1 MATIPLGNFA
11 TPRVQQDVAQNRVM
25 TLDTSAQARASQQA
39 AATVQ
44 GAALDVLDQQTKE
57 DRALSRVK
65 ASNALIDRES
75 QVKTIATDLDE
86 QMRTGK
92 LSYDKSEEAYNTAV
106 SKLPALETPGL
117 DEAAQGEIGNSLKR
131 IQIGG
136 LDRVREA
143 SAKGRIAS
151 AQSDLV
157 ARMDMLG
164 KDAAMP
170 GANVDQINA
179 RMDAEDIDVAGRLAF
194 GEAWT
199 SKKQE
204 FKDSNWTTHATQ
216 RVIESRENL
225 GSLQQVE
232 HDLTAEDG
240 FYAKKLDPEK
250 RNQLLNTVSGRI
262 FQVKEHQ
269 QRQAEMREMKA
280 ERILTQMDRQAA
292 TGIPPTPADQ
302 QRWKAGLSGT
312 SAAGEYNTRIGEMN
326 EVQNLLRQPIAVQQQ
341 YVDQKRL
348 QMTKTGASVSEQA
361 NVTRLQTAI
370 DNNTKLLRDNPLTF
384 NAMRTGVDVEP
395 LDVSSITTPAG
406 QAKLG
411 EQIAHRFDVV
421 NSVRKAYG
429 PEVARSPWKPEEQ
442 QMLSSLL
449 TQADDGTKLQLLGA
463 IAAASPTGSDYAAAI
478 KPLAADQPI
487 TVLAGMAQFRN
498 LKGEDG
504 TNVPQTLLA
513 GSKVL
518 ADKSTPMPKDNLFR
532 EAFDEHVGNALTPGT
547 PQREQA
553 YLAYK
558 SLYAGMAGPK
568 GVKHDG
574 AQPEIDSDLA
584 EQAVALATGGI
595 AERGGAKV
603 VKPYGMS
610 DKAFGKTVD
619 IELVGLAQR
628 SKLPIG
634 QLEDMPLSPVPG
646 KEGSYYLLNA
656 GRVQLDPATNEPMV
670 VSVRGTPPSIR
681 KAVDFGKDAKGMVE
695 KGNIDLNARPVVK
708 NADGSISTVRTIS
721 IGIDDGEVLIPTVS
735 DDGRIMSNEEAIKTY
750 KKTGKHLGKFDNP
763 DDATAY
769 AQSLH
774 NDQAQQYG
782 SKR

>member
-1 MATIPLGNFA
+1 MAQIPLGNFG
-11 TPRVQQDVAQNRVM
+11 TTRVQQEVAQNRVM
-25 TLDTSAQARASQQA
+25 PVDTRAQDQVAQQA
-39 AATVQ
+39 ASTIQ
-44 GAALDVLDQQTKE
+44 NTALNVLDQINQQDK
-57 DRALSRVK
+57 ALSRVK

-75 QVKTIATDLDE
+75 QIKTIATDLDE

-106 SKLPALETPGL
+106 SQLAPLETPGL
-117 DEAAQGEIGNSLKR
+117 DEAQQGEIGNSLKR
-131 IQIGG
+131 MQIGG
-136 LDRVREA
+136 LDKVREA
-143 SAKGRIAS
+143 SAKGRIVA

-157 ARMDMLG
+157 SRMDMLG

-179 RMDAEDIDVAGRLAF
+179 RMDAEDIDIAGHLAF

-216 RVIESRENL
+216 RVIEARESL
-225 GSLQQVE
+225 GSLQKVE

-280 ERILTQMDRQAA
+280 ERVLTQMDRQAA

-302 QRWKAGLSGT
+302 QRWKATLSGT
-312 SAAGEYNTRIGEMN
+312 SMAGEYNSRIGEMT
-326 EVQNLLRQPIAVQQQ
+326 EVQTLLRQPIAVQQQ
-341 YVDQKRL
+341 YVDQKRF
-348 QMTKTGASVSEQA
+348 QMAKAGGSVTEQA
-361 NVTRLQTAI
+361 NVARLQTAI

-384 NAMRTGVDVEP
+384 NAMRTGQDVEP
-395 LDVSSITTPAG
+395 LDVSGITTPEG

-442 QMLSSLL
+442 QMLTSVL

-463 IAAASPTGSDYAAAI
+463 IAASSPSGADYAAAI
-478 KPLAADQPI
+478 KPLAGDQPI

-513 GSKVL
+513 GAKVL
-518 ADKSTPMPKDNLFR
+518 TDKSTPMPKDAMFR
-532 EAFDEHVGNALTPGT
+532 DSFDQAVGNSLVPGT

-558 SLYAGMAGPK
+558 SLYAGMSGPK

-574 AQPEIDSDLA
+574 PSPELDSNLS
-584 EQAVALATGGI
+584 EQAITLSTGGVG
-595 AERGGAKV
+595 ERGGAKV
-603 VKPYGMS
+603 IKPYGMS
-610 DKAFGKTVD
+610 NKVFDKVVD
-619 IELVGLAQR
+619 IELEGLATR
-628 SKLPIG
+628 SKFPIG

-656 GRVQLDPATNEPMV
+656 GRVQIDPSTNQPMV
-670 VSVRGTPPSIR
+670 V
-681 KAVDFGKDAKGMVE
+681 K
-695 KGNIDLNARPVVK
+695 VK
-708 NADGSISTVRTIS
+708 
-721 IGIDDGEVLIPTVS
+721 
-735 DDGRIMSNEEAIKTY
+735 
-750 KKTGKHLGKFDNP
+750 
-763 DDATAY
+763 
-769 AQSLH
+769 
-774 NDQAQQYG
+774 
-782 SKR
+782 

>member
-1 MATIPLGNFA
+1 MRIPLGNFDRVA
-11 TPRVQQDVAQNRVM
+11 VQQETPQNRVIIG
-25 TLDTSAQARASQQA
+25 DNGGQARAAQQA
-39 AATVQ
+39 ANTVQ
-44 GAALDVLDQQTKE
+44 NVAISILDQQTKE
-57 DRALSRVK
+57 NQALSRVK

-75 QVKTIATDLDE
+75 QIKTIATDLDE
-86 QMRTGK
+86 QMRTGA
-92 LSYDKSEEAYNTAV
+92 LSYEKSEEAYNTAV

-117 DEAAQGEIGNSLKR
+117 DEAQQGEVGNSLKR
-131 IQIGG
+131 MQLGG

-157 ARMDMLG
+157 SRMDMLG

-179 RMDAEDIDVAGRLAF
+179 RMDADDIDVAGRLAF
-194 GEAWT
+194 GEAWAT
-199 SKKQE
+199 KKQE
-204 FKDSNWTTHATQ
+204 FKDNNWSTHATQ
-216 RVIESRENL
+216 RVIEARESL
-225 GSLQQVE
+225 GSLQKVE

-262 FQVKEHQ
+262 YQVKEHQ

-280 ERILTQMDRQAA
+280 ERVLDQMDRQAA

-302 QRWKAGLSGT
+302 QRWKAALSGT
-312 SAAGEYNTRIGEMN
+312 SAAGEYSTRIGEMN

-341 YVDQKRL
+341 YVDKKRFD
-348 QMTKTGASVSEQA
+348 MAKTGASVTEQA

-370 DNNTKLLRDNPLTF
+370 DNNTKLMRDNPLTF

-395 LDVSSITTPAG
+395 LDVSDIASPEG
-406 QAKLG
+406 KAKLG
-411 EQIAHRFDVV
+411 AQVAHRFDVV
-421 NSVRKAYG
+421 NSLRSAYG
-429 PEVARSPWKPEEQ
+429 PEVARNPWKPEEQ
-442 QMLSSLL
+442 QMLSAVL
-449 TQADDGTKLQLLGA
+449 TQADDGSKLQLLGA
-463 IAAASPTGSDYAAAI
+463 IAAASPSGADYAAAI

-513 GSKVL
+513 GAKVL
-518 ADKSTPMPKDNLFR
+518 TDKSTPMPKDNLFR
-532 EAFDEHVGNALTPGT
+532 EAFDEHVGNSLTPGT

-568 GVKHDG
+568 GVKHEG
-574 AQPEIDSDLA
+574 SQPEIDSDLA
-584 EQAVALATGGI
+584 EQAVTLATGGI
-595 AERGGAKV
+595 SERGGAKV
-603 VKPYGMS
+603 IKPYGMS
-610 DKAFGKTVD
+610 DKMFNKVVD
-619 IELVGLAQR
+619 IELQGMAER
-628 SKLPIG
+628 SKFPVG

-656 GRVQLDPATNEPMV
+656 GRVQIDPTTNEPMV
-670 VSVRGTPPSIR
+670 V
-681 KAVDFGKDAKGMVE
+681 K
-695 KGNIDLNARPVVK
+695 VK
-708 NADGSISTVRTIS
+708 
-721 IGIDDGEVLIPTVS
+721 
-735 DDGRIMSNEEAIKTY
+735 
-750 KKTGKHLGKFDNP
+750 
-763 DDATAY
+763 
-769 AQSLH
+769 
-774 NDQAQQYG
+774 
-782 SKR
+782 

>member
-1 MATIPLGNFA
+1 MAQIPLGNFA
-11 TPRVQQDVAQNRVM
+11 TPRVQQETPQSGVVIGNNGG
-25 TLDTSAQARASQQA
+25 QARAAQQA
-39 AATVQ
+39 ADTLQ
-44 GAALDVLDQQTKE
+44 DTALSFLDQQTKE
-57 DRALSRVK
+57 NQALSRVK

-75 QVKTIATDLDE
+75 QIKTIATDLDE
-86 QMRTGK
+86 QMRTGA
-92 LSYDKSEEAYNTAV
+92 LSYEKSEEAYNTAV

-117 DEAAQGEIGNSLKR
+117 DEAQQGEVGNSLKR
-131 IQIGG
+131 MQLGG

-157 ARMDMLG
+157 SRMDMLG

-179 RMDAEDIDVAGRLAF
+179 RMDADDIDVAGRLAF
-194 GEAWT
+194 GETWA

-204 FKDSNWTTHATQ
+204 FKDNNWSTHATQ
-216 RVIESRENL
+216 RVIEARESL
-225 GSLQQVE
+225 GSLQKVE

-262 FQVKEHQ
+262 YQVKEHQ

-280 ERILTQMDRQAA
+280 ERVLDQMDRQAA

-302 QRWKAGLSGT
+302 QRWKVALSGT

-341 YVDQKRL
+341 YVDKKRFDMA
-348 QMTKTGASVSEQA
+348 QTGASVTEQA

-370 DNNTKLLRDNPLTF
+370 DNNTKLMRDNPLTF

-395 LDVSSITTPAG
+395 LDVSDIASPEG
-406 QAKLG
+406 KAKLG
-411 EQIAHRFDVV
+411 AQVAHRFDVV
-421 NSVRKAYG
+421 NSLRSAYG
-429 PEVARSPWKPEEQ
+429 PEVARNPWKPEEQ
-442 QMLSSLL
+442 QMLSAVL
-449 TQADDGTKLQLLGA
+449 TQADDGSKLQLLGA
-463 IAAASPTGSDYAAAI
+463 IAAASPSGADYAAAI

-513 GSKVL
+513 GAKVL
-518 ADKSTPMPKDNLFR
+518 TDKSTPMPKDNLFR
-532 EAFDEHVGNALTPGT
+532 EAFDEHVGNSLTPGT

-568 GVKHDG
+568 GVKHEG
-574 AQPEIDSDLA
+574 SQPEIDSDLA
-584 EQAVALATGGI
+584 EQAVTLATGGI
-595 AERGGAKV
+595 SERGGAKV
-603 VKPYGMS
+603 IKPYGMS
-610 DKAFGKTVD
+610 DKMFNKVVD
-619 IELVGLAQR
+619 IELQGMAER
-628 SKLPIG
+628 SKFPVG

-656 GRVQLDPATNEPMV
+656 GRVQIDPTTNEPMV
-670 VSVRGTPPSIR
+670 V
-681 KAVDFGKDAKGMVE
+681 K
-695 KGNIDLNARPVVK
+695 VK
-708 NADGSISTVRTIS
+708 
-721 IGIDDGEVLIPTVS
+721 
-735 DDGRIMSNEEAIKTY
+735 
-750 KKTGKHLGKFDNP
+750 
-763 DDATAY
+763 
-769 AQSLH
+769 
-774 NDQAQQYG
+774 
-782 SKR
+782 

>member
-1 MATIPLGNFA
+1 MRIPLGNFDRVA
-11 TPRVQQDVAQNRVM
+11 VQQETPQNRVIIG
-25 TLDTSAQARASQQA
+25 DSGGQARAAQQA
-39 AATVQ
+39 ASTVQ
-44 GAALDVLDQQTKE
+44 NVAISILDQQTKE
-57 DRALSRVK
+57 NQALSRVK

-75 QVKTIATDLDE
+75 QIKTIATDLDE
-86 QMRTGK
+86 QMRTGA
-92 LSYDKSEEAYNTAV
+92 LSYEKSEEAYNTAV

-117 DEAAQGEIGNSLKR
+117 DEAQQGEVGNSLKR
-131 IQIGG
+131 MQLGG

-157 ARMDMLG
+157 SRMDMLS

-194 GEAWT
+194 GEAWA

-204 FKDSNWTTHATQ
+204 FKDNNWSTHATQ
-216 RVIESRENL
+216 RVIEARESL
-225 GSLQQVE
+225 GSLQKVE

-262 FQVKEHQ
+262 YQVKEHQ

-280 ERILTQMDRQAA
+280 ERVLDQMDRQAA

-302 QRWKAGLSGT
+302 QRWKAALSGT
-312 SAAGEYNTRIGEMN
+312 SAAGEYSTRIGEMN

-341 YVDQKRL
+341 YVDKKRFDMA
-348 QMTKTGASVSEQA
+348 QTGASVTEQA

-370 DNNTKLLRDNPLTF
+370 DNNTKLMRDNPLTF

-395 LDVSSITTPAG
+395 LDVSDIASPEG
-406 QAKLG
+406 KAKLG
-411 EQIAHRFDVV
+411 AQVAHRFDVV
-421 NSVRKAYG
+421 NSLRSAYG
-429 PEVARSPWKPEEQ
+429 PEVARNPWKPEEQ
-442 QMLSSLL
+442 QMLSAVL
-449 TQADDGTKLQLLGA
+449 TQADDGSKLQLLGA
-463 IAAASPTGSDYAAAI
+463 IAAASPSGADYAAAI

-513 GSKVL
+513 GAKVL
-518 ADKSTPMPKDNLFR
+518 TDKSTPMPKDNLFR
-532 EAFDEHVGNALTPGT
+532 EAFDEHVGNSLTPGT

-568 GVKHDG
+568 GVKHEG
-574 AQPEIDSDLA
+574 SQPEIDSDLA
-584 EQAVALATGGI
+584 EQAVTLATGGI
-595 AERGGAKV
+595 SERGGAKV
-603 VKPYGMS
+603 IKPYGMS
-610 DKAFGKTVD
+610 DKMFNKVVD
-619 IELVGLAQR
+619 IELQGMAER
-628 SKLPIG
+628 SKFPVG

-656 GRVQLDPATNEPMV
+656 GRVQIDPTTNEPMV
-670 VSVRGTPPSIR
+670 V
-681 KAVDFGKDAKGMVE
+681 K
-695 KGNIDLNARPVVK
+695 VK
-708 NADGSISTVRTIS
+708 
-721 IGIDDGEVLIPTVS
+721 
-735 DDGRIMSNEEAIKTY
+735 
-750 KKTGKHLGKFDNP
+750 
-763 DDATAY
+763 
-769 AQSLH
+769 
-774 NDQAQQYG
+774 
-782 SKR
+782 

>member
-1 MATIPLGNFA
+1 MAQIPLGSFGA
-11 TPRVQQDVAQNRVM
+11 PRVQQEVAQNRVIP
-25 TLDTSAQARASQQA
+25 LDTSAQARASQQA

-57 DRALSRVK
+57 NQALSRVK

-75 QVKTIATDLDE
+75 QIKTIATDLDE

-106 SKLPALETPGL
+106 SKLPPLETPGL
-117 DEAAQGEIGNSLKR
+117 DEAQQGEIGNSLKR
-131 IQIGG
+131 MQLGG

-157 ARMDMLG
+157 SRMDMLG

-194 GEAWT
+194 GEAWA

-204 FKDSNWTTHATQ
+204 FKDNNWSTHATQ

-225 GSLQQVE
+225 GSLQKVE

-240 FYAKKLDPEK
+240 FYAQKLDPEK

-262 FQVKEHQ
+262 YQVKEHQ
-269 QRQAEMREMKA
+269 QRQAEMREMRA
-280 ERILTQMDRQAA
+280 ERVLNQMDRQAA

-302 QRWKAGLSGT
+302 QRWKTALSGT
-312 SAAGEYNTRIGEMN
+312 SMAGEYNSRIGEMN
-326 EVQNLLRQPIAVQQQ
+326 EVQNLLRQPVAVQQQ
-341 YVDQKRL
+341 YVDQKRF
-348 QMTKTGASVSEQA
+348 QMAKTGGSVTEQA
-361 NVTRLQTAI
+361 NVARLQAAI
-370 DNNTKLLRDNPLTF
+370 DNNTKLMRDNPLTF

-395 LDVSSITTPAG
+395 LDVSDITTPEG
-406 QAKLG
+406 KAKLG
-411 EQIAHRFDVV
+411 AQIAHRFDVV
-421 NSVRKAYG
+421 NSVRNAYG

-442 QMLSSLL
+442 QMLSAVL
-449 TQADDGTKLQLLGA
+449 TQADDNTKLQLLGS
-463 IAAASPTGSDYAAAI
+463 IAAASPSGADYAAAI
-478 KPLAADQPI
+478 KPLAGDQPI

-513 GSKVL
+513 GAKVL
-518 ADKSTPMPKDNLFR
+518 TDKSTPMPKDNLFR
-532 EAFDEHVGNALTPGT
+532 EAFDEHVGNSLVPGT

-553 YLAYK
+553 YLAFK
-558 SLYAGMAGPK
+558 SLYAGMSGPK

-574 AQPEIDSDLA
+574 ASPEVDSDLA
-584 EQAVALATGGI
+584 EQAVTLATGGVS
-595 AERGGAKV
+595 ERGGAKV
-603 VKPYGMS
+603 IKPYGMS
-610 DKAFGKTVD
+610 DKMFNKVVD
-619 IELVGLAQR
+619 IELQGMAER
-628 SKLPIG
+628 SKFPVG

-656 GRVQLDPATNEPMV
+656 GRVQIDPATNQPMV
-670 VSVRGTPPSIR
+670 V
-681 KAVDFGKDAKGMVE
+681 K
-695 KGNIDLNARPVVK
+695 VK
-708 NADGSISTVRTIS
+708 
-721 IGIDDGEVLIPTVS
+721 
-735 DDGRIMSNEEAIKTY
+735 
-750 KKTGKHLGKFDNP
+750 
-763 DDATAY
+763 
-769 AQSLH
+769 
-774 NDQAQQYG
+774 
-782 SKR
+782 